1 MPQYRGGDWRGR
13 AMMARTWRH
22 RAPVI
27 VLVSGFAL
35 FVATLASLVASS
47 LAGRDVRTFVP
58 TPPRAGAEAR
68 RPEGG
73 APHAIDT
80 VTLDAS
86 DSRAWRRVDLVR
98 GAAVATDSAP
108 WDLAVRRHH
117 MVAREGALDLGV
129 VALERVTSVPRT
141 GYLPTSWGADTVTP
155 ALQRWYRYR
164 ILTHL
169 LEPNGHVYAVRTHDG
184 RFALFEP
191 LGYYCPG
198 PRAGCLTFRVRYP
211 VPSSP

>member
-1 MPQYRGGDWRGR
+1 
-13 AMMARTWRH
+13 MARTWRQQ
-22 RAPVI
+22 APVI

-47 LAGRDVRTFVP
+47 LAGREVRTFVP
-58 TPPRAGAEAR
+58 TPPPAGAAT
-68 RPEGG
+68 RPLAGEV
-73 APHAIDT
+73 PYAIDT

-86 DSRAWRRVDLVR
+86 DSRTWRRVDLVQ
-98 GAAVATDSAP
+98 GGAVASDSAP

-117 MVAREGALDLGV
+117 MVARGGAIDLGV

-155 ALQRWYRYR
+155 ALRRWYRYR

-184 RFALFEP
+184 RFALLEP

-211 VPSSP
+211 VASSP